1 VNTAQ
6 RRGARAAGEIGRDCL
21 AVRVRLLN
29 RAITRTYDDAL
40 RPHGMT
46 TGQLNVLTS
55 IAIRQPVPAGELA
68 RFLSMEI
75 STLSRNARLLQQD
88 GLIQIERAERGNGR
102 VLSLTDA
109 GAEKL
114 ARLRHAWR
122 AAQRHAHELLG
133 NEASEAIKQLVDP
146 TFAEQRTG

>member
-1 VNTAQ
+1 V
-6 RRGARAAGEIGRDCL
+6 
-21 AVRVRLLN
+21 LN

-40 RPHGMT
+40 RPHGTT

-55 IAIRQPVPAGELA
+55 IATRQPVPAGELA
-68 RFLSMEI
+68 RLLSMEI

-88 GLIQIERAERGNGR
+88 GLIQIEQAERGNGR

-114 ARLRHAWR
+114 AKLRPAWR
-122 AAQRHAHELLG
+122 DAQRHAHELLG
-133 NEASEAIKQLVDP
+133 NAASEAIKQLVDP
-146 TFAEQRTG
+146 TFAERGTG